1 MADTITTTGIIA
13 TDPRHVVTSEG
24 LAITSFR
31 LAATQRYFDRKANAF
46 VDGETNWY
54 TVTAFRG
61 LAINAVISLTKGDR
75 LLVRG
80 RLRIREWSD
89 GERSGRVVEIE
100 ADAIGHD
107 LNWGTAA
114 FARQREQTVPV
125 ETDEAEAVETEA
137 TLAAA

>member
-100 ADAIGHD
+100 ADAIGQQQPD
-107 LNWGTAA
+107 
-114 FARQREQTVPV
+114 V
-125 ETDEAEAVETEA
+125 
-137 TLAAA
+137 TLAAGAETPVLPHVNPRQLRQALLQVR